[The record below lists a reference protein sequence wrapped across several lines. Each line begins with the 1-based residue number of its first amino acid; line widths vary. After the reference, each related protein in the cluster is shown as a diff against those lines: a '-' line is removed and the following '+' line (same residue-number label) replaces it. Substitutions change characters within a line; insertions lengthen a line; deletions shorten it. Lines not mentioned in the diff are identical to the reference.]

1 MSSKNHS
8 RSPDEQRK
16 MKNEESKLEITY
28 HFIFLSNTTEKKK
41 AQKKPKLMEP
51 VYLEQSESSS
61 DNDSEFSDTSSK
73 GVEEE
78 VVGSSHRSQEIPNKS
93 MCS

>member
-1 MSSKNHS
+1 MPISSRKHS
-8 RSPDEQRK
+8 KSYDEQK
-16 MKNEESKLEITY
+16 KEESKLQ
-28 HFIFLSNTTEKKK
+28 FICHILYTHAVTTEKKK
-41 AQKKPKLMEP
+41 TVNKAKLP
-51 VYLEQSESSS
+51 DVYSEQSESSS

-78 VVGSSHRSQEIPNKS
+78 ASRSSYRSKEIPNKS